1 MPQVDSELFDRSQ
14 FQAELALKASPIAA
28 FKKVIRKAREV
39 LDARFLAGQDI
50 RSLIEGRAWF
60 VDQILRAA

>member
-39 LDARFLAGQDI
+39 LDARFLA
-50 RSLIEGRAWF
+50 EGGLLPRREEG
-60 VDQILRAA
+60 DCCCRRDMI